1 MKELEYD
8 NTAALQRAMDVAFS
22 VPTLTRQLRDLA
34 EARHR
39 LEVLRTSERQL
50 QTIATDNL
58 EYIVWQKAAAERR
71 LQEAA
76 VDDKERQLRRDAV
89 RAAYDTDNFEPPQ
102 GITLKH
108 FTEVVYDP
116 KVADTWARVNVPALM
131 VLDTKTFEKAA
142 RAGTLPGAPV
152 QLVEDVRATIA
163 SDLSAHLESTL

>member
-1 MKELEYD
+1 M
-8 NTAALQRAMDVAFS
+8 T
-22 VPTLTRQLRDLA
+22 PTLTDSLHDLA

-58 EYIVWQKAAAERR
+58 EYIVWQKAVVERR
-71 LQEAA
+71 LQEMA
-76 VDDKERQLRRDAV
+76 VDDKERQLRRDA
-89 RAAYDTDNFEPPQ
+89 AQAYRSDWSGDLPD
-102 GITLKH
+102 GITIKKH
-108 FTEVVYDP
+108 TELVYDP

-131 VLDTKTFEKAA
+131 VLDTRTFEKAA

-163 SDLSAHLESTL
+163 SDLSAYLED